1 MNLSNIQKITCI
13 ILRNLFGLDLF
24 SHQSCATGTLLLQKK
39 IYPRKSS
46 LNLKQLIFFMLLKG
60 VTTENISVFYNPYMF
75 LFVFYIYCAYY
86 CCSNVCLKFELC
98 ISMKR
103 DKSSL
108 RSSTCGA
115 TWASRPCS
123 RTGTTRTS
131 SSGC

>member
-1 MNLSNIQKITCI
+1 MLTNAIVPDNTGLSNIQKITCI

-60 VTTENISVFYNPYMF
+60 VSSENISVFYNPHTF
-75 LFVFYIYCAYY
+75 LFIIYVFSAYY
-86 CCSNVCLKFELC
+86 CGSNIHLKFELS

-103 DKSSL
+103 DKDSL
-108 RSSTCGA
+108 RS
-115 TWASRPCS
+115 
-123 RTGTTRTS
+123 
-131 SSGC
+131 